1 MMRLNLNLR
10 TFLLIFAGC
19 IVFTQLYS
27 QNIQDTLKGR
37 NIYNPEVLR
46 PKDTIF
52 KRDTLDAMK
61 QQIRDSIEARLKFIQ
76 DSIEAR
82 LKFIQDSIEAREK
95 FIRDSI
101 QRRQRILDSL
111 NFLKAELPGLID
123 ASLKTFIEDIII
135 YNDQLK
141 IIGDSTL
148 SDYTCRILPFKLNE
162 PFKPWKLSL
171 NLSDNPIKIN
181 IDTIRRKIIS
191 IKSPL
196 FNCSFSYRKKDNI
209 VIIKEQSAVLNNREG
224 KFYSEP
230 FDSVFFDR
238 RARVVKIKRYIQFY
252 QVTGNYQ
259 KGAHLF
265 THLSR
270 VKQFEYIADNLIS
283 RYQVVN
289 LCDRWSNKDE
299 KKVCNIIIY
308 TLKMQGKTYILTRH
322 NDPVNEFASGT
333 FTFEF
338 DNLNNLKTV
347 SFKNI
352 KNTEDWKCFIDLNN
366 NGNVIRYAYQ
376 NKGIVSRAFII
387 NYYLDVP
394 GARHKVETI
403 SCTYEDDGVSY
414 YQRNNTTGKSRNRNR
429 LTGEWGPW
437 Q

>member
-1 MMRLNLNLR
+1 LYILIPEFIMRLNLNLR
-10 TFLLIFAGC
+10 TLLLVFAGC
-19 IVFTQLYS
+19 IVFTPLYS
-27 QNIQDTLKGR
+27 QNIPDTLKGR
-37 NIYNPEVLR
+37 NIYNPEILR

-52 KRDTLDAMK
+52 KRDTLDAMT
-61 QQIRDSIEARLKFIQ
+61 QQIRDSIDARLKFIQ

-148 SDYTCRILPFKLNE
+148 SDYTCRI
-162 PFKPWKLSL
+162 
-171 NLSDNPIKIN
+171 
-181 IDTIRRKIIS
+181 S
-191 IKSPL
+191 IKSPF

-299 KKVCNIIIY
+299 KKVCNIITY

-333 FTFEF
+333 FTFDF

-414 YQRNNTTGKSRNRNR
+414 YQRNNTTGKSRIRNR